1 MCPSRGSS
9 QNVLDIFFSAFILTC
24 ISLFTLILAFLFSDD
39 EENFVDEGSEDFK
52 PSEPQ
57 SKAEARGSYTYFV
70 EESLKFIMSVL
81 QFIKRHYATSCNGT
95 QRQGFETARR

>member
-70 EESLKFIMSVL
+70 NVRFTI
-81 QFIKRHYATSCNGT
+81 H
-95 QRQGFETARR
+95 

>member
-9 QNVLDIFFSAFILTC
+9 QNVRDIFSALILTC

-70 EESLKFIMSVL
+70 EESQV
-81 QFIKRHYATSCNGT
+81 HN
-95 QRQGFETARR
+95 ARFTIH